1 MKILVTCLDQEILWA
16 IDDEIGGLYSIDLKT
31 FETQCVIDCQKLFP
45 YGKFEVLSLFKWK
58 ENCIVIVPL
67 KIQAPSYLWLLA
79 LPLGPVSFLPYPH
92 LSFRRSF

>member
-45 YGKFEVLSLFKWK
+45 YGKFEVLSLFK
-58 ENCIVIVPL
+58 N
-67 KIQAPSYLWLLA
+67 
-79 LPLGPVSFLPYPH
+79 
-92 LSFRRSF
+92 

>member
-58 ENCIVIVPL
+58 ENCIIKLL
-67 KIQAPSYLWLLA
+67 KK
-79 LPLGPVSFLPYPH
+79 
-92 LSFRRSF
+92 